1 MNKRKCKLYDI
12 EGNANIKNKMIYF
25 YLFPFWYLRKNKTFK
40 SVYFIKDEICGYFS
54 IEKINELIRFK
65 ETLDDNVIK
74 SKNDNNELINIY
86 KYNKNNN
93 NNLDNNFLNVKNN
106 SIQINK

>member
-1 MNKRKCKLYDI
+1 
-12 EGNANIKNKMIYF
+12 MIYF

-40 SVYFIKDEICGYFS
+40 SVYFIKDKICGYFCF
-54 IEKINELIRFK
+54 EKINELIRFK

-93 NNLDNNFLNVKNN
+93 NLYNIFLNVKNN
-106 SIQINK
+106 SNKINK